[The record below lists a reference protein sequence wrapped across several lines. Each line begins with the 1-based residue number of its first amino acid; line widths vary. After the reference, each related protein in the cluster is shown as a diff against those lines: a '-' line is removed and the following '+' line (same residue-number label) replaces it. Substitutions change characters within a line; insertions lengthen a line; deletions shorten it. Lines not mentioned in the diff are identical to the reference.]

1 MMLTNPT
8 QQLLARMRELLPVS
22 EDDIVQR
29 GIAEAVTARIVD
41 LRRRTT
47 ELISRHKSIEALEK
61 KIKAEGV
68 SPDDHTLYTDLLECK
83 AARHELSQLAGFL
96 GAAQ

>member
-1 MMLTNPT
+1 MTLTTQT

-29 GIAEAVTARIVD
+29 GIAETVTARIVD
-41 LRRRTT
+41 LRRRTM

-61 KIKAEGV
+61 KIKVEGV
-68 SPDDHTLYTDLLECK
+68 SPDDHTLYTDLLEWN
-83 AARHELSQLAGFL
+83 AAQHELSQLAGFL